1 LEGEIE
7 RAAAIAAVEDPIAR
21 AGLERLDHAM
31 RRDGYQREDPIR
43 EVFGLL
49 GDRWSMLILLVL
61 RTGVF
66 RHASLRRLVS
76 ALGAEGGISQRVL
89 TLKLRALERD
99 GFVLRH
105 STEDAPPR
113 VDYRLSEMGAGLV
126 GEADRLFD
134 WIRTHRAAIAAARAD
149 FTERGED

>member
-1 LEGEIE
+1 
-7 RAAAIAAVEDPIAR
+7 
-21 AGLERLDHAM
+21 M

-43 EVFGLL
+43 EVFALL
-49 GDRWSMLILLVL
+49 GDRWSMLIMLVL

-66 RHASLRRLVS
+66 RYAALRRLVS

-99 GFVLRH
+99 GFVVRH
-105 STEDAPPR
+105 STDDVPPR
-113 VDYRLSEMGAGLV
+113 VDYRLSETGAGLV

-134 WIRTHRAAIAAARAD
+134 WIRAHRPDIAAARAD
-149 FTERGED
+149 FAERMDD